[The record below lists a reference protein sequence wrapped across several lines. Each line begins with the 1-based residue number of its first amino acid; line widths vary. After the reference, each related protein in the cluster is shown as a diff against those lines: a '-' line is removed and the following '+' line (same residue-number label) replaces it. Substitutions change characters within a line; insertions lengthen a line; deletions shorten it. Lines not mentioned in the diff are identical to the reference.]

1 MRPEVARL
9 RHANRLGRCLF
20 IGVDRK
26 LRVGGPNDAKDP
38 KLTLRCLT
46 LLPQAL
52 DRKLAKIAGVLSFDT
67 I

>member
-1 MRPEVARL
+1 L
-9 RHANRLGRCLF
+9 RHASRLGNCPL
-20 IGVDRK
+20 IGEDRK
-26 LRVGGPNDAKDP
+26 LRAGGQNDAKDP
-38 KLTLRCLT
+38 KLTLQCLT